1 MAIAVTYKLLASV
14 RPANTSEAALIL
26 IGAGTEIN
34 GVLRVCNQDSQ
45 TRTYQVAHCAA
56 TGAAT
61 GEDWLAYDKQISANE
76 THEYSIHANATE
88 EIRIKAS
95 VADKI
100 SFNLSGMEKV
110 TS

>member
-14 RPANTSEAALIL
+14 RPADTNEAALLL

-34 GVLRVCNQDSQ
+34 GVLRICNQDTQSG
-45 TRTYQVAHCAA
+45 TYRLAHCAA
-56 TGAAT
+56 TGAAS
-61 GEDWLAYDKQISANE
+61 GEDWLAYDKTIAANE
-76 THEYSIHANATE
+76 VHEYSIHASVAE

-95 VADKI
+95 IADKI
-100 SFNLSGMEKV
+100 SFHFSGMEKV

>member
-1 MAIAVTYKLLASV
+1 MAIVTTYGILDCV
-14 RPANTSEAALIL
+14 QPANTGEAVLYLVPAS
-26 IGAGTEIN
+26 TEIN

-45 TRTYQVAHCAA
+45 MRTYRIAHCAA

-61 GEDWLAYDKQISANE
+61 GEEWIAYDKEIWASE
-76 THEYSIHANATE
+76 THEYSIHANAAE
-88 EIRIKAS
+88 EIRVKAS

-100 SFNLSGMEKV
+100 SFHLTGMKKV